1 MKGIWQTAS
10 VQMQMVYLLL
20 LLIASFMVFYLIGVA
35 GMLIGGTPNMLDLT
49 DGNTMFVLKWMQGCS
64 AIGLF
69 IAPPLLFGYFTN
81 HQLGWRALSR
91 QQILLAIAF
100 VLLSMPFINGLAV
113 WNERIHLPSFLGSLE
128 SWMRQAEAE
137 AMRMTEAFLVMDT
150 PLDLLI
156 NLIIIAVIPAVG
168 EELLFRGVIQK
179 LFLKWNGKVHLSVW
193 LTAFVFSAIHMQFLG
208 FFPRLI
214 LGAVLGYML
223 VWSGSLWLPIIAHF
237 TNNAFAVLVT
247 YFIGIDKINPSMEN
261 IGTEGGIIVLISG
274 LGGLLL
280 LYILKEL
287 KQKGRSSFE
296 ERS

>member
-10 VQMQMVYLLL
+10 AQMQMVYLLL
-20 LLIASFMVFYLIGVA
+20 LLIASFVVFYLIGVV
-35 GMLIGGTPNMLDLT
+35 GMLVGGAPNMLDLS
-49 DGNTMFVLKWMQGCS
+49 DGNTMSVLKWMQGCS

-69 IAPPLLFGYFTN
+69 VVPPLLFAYFTK
-81 HQLGWRALSR
+81 HQLGWNSISR
-91 QQILLAIAF
+91 QQLLLAIAF
-100 VLLSMPFINGLAV
+100 MLLSMPFVNGLAV
-113 WNERIHLPSFLGSLE
+113 WNESLHLPAFLGSLE

-150 PLDLLI
+150 PLDLLV
-156 NLIIIAVIPAVG
+156 NLLIIAVIPAVG

-193 LTAFVFSAIHMQFLG
+193 LTAFLFSAVHMQFLG

-223 VWSGSLWLPIIAHF
+223 VWSGSLWLPIVAHF

-247 YFIGIDKINPSMEN
+247 YFIGIDKVSPSMES
-261 IGTEGGIIVLISG
+261 IGSEGGSIILISG
-274 LGGLLL
+274 LGALLL
-280 LYILKEL
+280 LYLLKEMSA
-287 KQKGRSSFE
+287 KQQV
-296 ERS
+296 